1 MVASAILFIVTCEQL
16 LEEPKLPGAGSKGLM
31 FFNSSSGGRLP
42 ASELSALKEAV
53 LEAGLEVH
61 DVTPELDIGAAIDER
76 LRQGRCLVVAA
87 GGDGT
92 IHHVLQSLVNNPD
105 ATLAVLPIGTYNH
118 FAKDL
123 SIPLDW
129 RAALEIA
136 LTGETRVV
144 DAARVNDRYF
154 VNNVSM
160 GLYPELV
167 ARREE
172 RGRDYPRWKAR
183 LWAFFATLKKYP
195 HVSFTVETEHH
206 AEVIRS
212 HVFMVSNNSYDL
224 SRIGVEAPRTA
235 LTEGRLSVYWLPHLP
250 RLALARLVAHYLTG
264 RVHNMPGFRSF
275 RTSGMKVQSR
285 HRHLNVGVD
294 GEVFKFET
302 PLVITIVPQGLQVKT
317 RTSG

>member
-1 MVASAILFIVTCEQL
+1 MSGSTGAGACADSTTPAQREHSLGGSEARRARTGICRRMVASAILFIVTCEQL

-31 FFNSSSGGRLP
+31 FFNSSWGGRLP

-167 ARREE
+167 VRPPQRGGSAADGPDRRAPLRLLASSPAAPGVGPARSALPY
-172 RGRDYPRWKAR
+172 GPRPQHAR
-183 LWAFFATLKKYP
+183 L
-195 HVSFTVETEHH
+195 
-206 AEVIRS
+206 
-212 HVFMVSNNSYDL
+212 
-224 SRIGVEAPRTA
+224 
-235 LTEGRLSVYWLPHLP
+235 
-250 RLALARLVAHYLTG
+250 
-264 RVHNMPGFRSF
+264 
-275 RTSGMKVQSR
+275 
-285 HRHLNVGVD
+285 
-294 GEVFKFET
+294 
-302 PLVITIVPQGLQVKT
+302 PLVPNLRHEGAVAPSPPECRRRRRGIQVRDPAGDHDRATGAASEDAKKWLVVSCWGLEKRKRVLFL
-317 RTSG
+317 